1 MRDFHCRLSRGFIGE
16 DEHDRLKLRDPG
28 LSKKDYLEYLVR
40 FNRQRISEN
49 AAIIDLTEKGG
60 NPDSNISPEI
70 RIRALRADNYCL
82 YKILLNS
89 QYSLGVPCRELYT
102 DYCAA
107 VQAFAATTFADLKI
121 YAQKSE
127 GHQSPAVLYFGYFSL
142 LRLTSL
148 GIMLARD
155 GGVIEKLYDV
165 AHRERVDD
173 RLLNLMFRAAGYN
186 SSDSCGFYDINP
198 YAYFAPFLDNLYDP
212 FRAQDAL
219 LEFVTEK
226 WIPGHESHEFSI
238 YLMSKYYH
246 GLWCYEAAA
255 LAKILKIDDTPLKDN
270 PHYPYDLAHFKNGM
284 KYRVKTVK
292 DGLSLRERARL
303 ILKVGHR

>member
-16 DEHDRLKLRDPG
+16 RGAGRVILRDPG
-28 LSKKDYLEYLVR
+28 LSKRDYLEYLVR

-49 AAIIDLTEKGG
+49 TAIIDITEKGE
-60 NPDSNISPEI
+60 NPDSSVSPEI

-89 QYSLGVPCRELYT
+89 QYSLGVSCKELYP

-107 VQAFAATTFADLKI
+107 VQAFAATSLADLDI
-121 YAQKSE
+121 YAQKSG

-142 LRLTSL
+142 LRLVSL
-148 GIMLARD
+148 GLMLSRD
-155 GGVIEKLYDV
+155 SSVIGQLYDV
-165 AHRERVDD
+165 AHRERIDD
-173 RLLNLMFRAAGYN
+173 RLLNLMFRAAGFN
-186 SSDSCGFYDINP
+186 ASDSCGFYDINP
-198 YAYFAPFLDNLYDP
+198 YAYFAPFVDNLYDP

-219 LEFVTEK
+219 FEFVTEK
-226 WIPGHESHEFSI
+226 WIPGHEAHEFSI

-255 LAKILKIDDTPLKDN
+255 LAKILKIDDAALKDN
-270 PHYPYDLAHFKNGM
+270 PHYPYDLAHFKNDM
-284 KYRVKTVK
+284 KYRVKTVR